1 MNDYIVI
8 ETMRW
13 VEQRVQSVSSYVC
26 SFLWCFWLVHSTWRE
41 AGGCANTK
49 LLYIYFSFVQSTGAS
64 IQVASEMLPNS
75 TERAVTVSG
84 TADAIT
90 QCIKYICG
98 IMQEVSLDILIL
110 TPRLELSAL
119 LWPLCLCVCVCVWSR
134 VHELCEDGQVNFL

>member
-1 MNDYIVI
+1 MFVSMVFIY
-8 ETMRW
+8 
-13 VEQRVQSVSSYVC
+13 VSSVHR
-26 SFLWCFWLVHSTWRE
+26 LVVAHSSGWG
-41 AGGCANTK
+41 AGGCVNTK
-49 LLYIYFSFVQSTGAS
+49 LIFLFVQSTGAS

-110 TPRLELSAL
+110 TSCLELSAL
-119 LWPLCLCVCVCVWSR
+119 L
-134 VHELCEDGQVNFL
+134 